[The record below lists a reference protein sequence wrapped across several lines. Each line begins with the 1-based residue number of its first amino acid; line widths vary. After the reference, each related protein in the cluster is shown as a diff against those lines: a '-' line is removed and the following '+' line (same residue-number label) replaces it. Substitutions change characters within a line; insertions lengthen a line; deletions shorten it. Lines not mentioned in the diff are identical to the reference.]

1 MIDQNLKGRAA
12 LEALERTGRLF
23 AYPAEAA
30 AVLERD
36 HRTVRLAMK
45 RGEVPYTRVGN
56 RFSISID
63 WLRRTAEG
71 RAAA

>member
-1 MIDQNLKGRAA
+1 MKDRSLKGRAA
-12 LEALERTGRLF
+12 LEALESEGRLF
-23 AYPAEAA
+23 ASPAEAA

-36 HRTVRLAMK
+36 HRTVRLAMA

-56 RFSISID
+56 RFSISVH